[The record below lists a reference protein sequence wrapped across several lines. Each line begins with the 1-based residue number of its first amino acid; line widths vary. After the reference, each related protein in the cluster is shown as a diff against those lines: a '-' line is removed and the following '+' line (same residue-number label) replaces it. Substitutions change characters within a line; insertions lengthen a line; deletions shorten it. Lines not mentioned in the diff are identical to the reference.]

1 MNNLKIGIIQS
12 KVDKNKD
19 INNSRAIE
27 NINTLAKKGA
37 NIIILPEMFN
47 CPYNTS
53 CFPKYAEY
61 QHQKTCNLLSNISKK
76 NNIYTVGG
84 SIPEIDNDK
93 IYNTSYV
100 FNKNGKII
108 AKHRKA
114 HLFDID
120 IENGQY
126 FKESN
131 TLHSGNKSTVFDT
144 EYCKIGL
151 CICYDFRFPE
161 LATKMVQE
169 DAKIIVVPAAFN
181 MTTGPAHWELLFR
194 QRAID
199 NQVYTIGVASARDL
213 NSSYISYG
221 NSIICSPWGDVIFR
235 ADEKEQ
241 IKIIAIDL
249 NLVTDIRKQ
258 LPLLKHKRQD
268 IY

>member
-1 MNNLKIGIIQS
+1 MNNFKIGIIQS

-19 INNSRAIE
+19 TNNKKALN
-27 NINTLAKKGA
+27 NINILAKKGA

-47 CPYNTS
+47 CPYNTAS
-53 CFPKYAEY
+53 FPKYAEY
-61 QHQKTCNLLSNISKK
+61 QNEKTCNLLSDISKK
-76 NNIYTVGG
+76 NNIYVIGG

-100 FNKNGKII
+100 FDNKGEII

-114 HLFDID
+114 HLFDIN
-120 IENGQY
+120 IKNGQY
-126 FKESN
+126 FKESDI
-131 TLHSGNKSTVFDT
+131 LHSGNKSTVFDT
-144 EYCKIGL
+144 KFCKIGL

-161 LATKMVQE
+161 LATKMVHE
-169 DAKIIVVPAAFN
+169 GAKIFIVPAAFN

-199 NQVYTIGVASARDL
+199 NQVYTVGVAPARDL

-221 NSIICSPWGDVIFR
+221 NSIVCSPWGNIIYR

-241 IKIIAIDL
+241 INIVDIDM
-249 NLVTDIRKQ
+249 NIVTETRQQ
-258 LPLLKHKRQD
+258 LPLLYHKRKD